1 MARGARGSGRNRLR
15 WLGALLLLAIVGGGF
30 LWWQLRHWQPPRR
43 PWRVQGVEVSSA
55 DGTIDWKAL
64 KTVGADFAYVDAS
77 ASVFA
82 HDARFDRNLEEAR
95 AAGLQVGAVH
105 LYDPCQP
112 AEKQAANF
120 VTVVPRDPHLLP
132 PAVELSRDAEDCP
145 IRVSDAAV
153 ESELLT
159 FLNQIE
165 THTGKPSILK
175 LSRRFEHRYHLSRA
189 IDRNLWLEQDRF
201 APSYAG
207 RPFMLWTANAAL
219 QLPAFDAPL
228 RWVVVQP

>member
-1 MARGARGSGRNRLR
+1 MARAKAGARWRLR
-15 WLGALLLLAIVGGGF
+15 LAAIALLAALIGAAA
-30 LWWQLRHWQPPRR
+30 LWWHLRHWTPPRR
-43 PWRVQGVEVSSA
+43 AFPTQGVEV
-55 DGTIDWKAL
+55 GTGEGPVDWTAL
-64 KTVGADFAYVDAS
+64 KAVGADFAYLDAS
-77 ASVFA
+77 VSVFA
-82 HDARFDRNLEEAR
+82 RDPAFVKNLEDAR
-95 AAGLQVGAVH
+95 AAKLQIGAVH

-112 AEKQAANF
+112 ADKQAANF
-120 VTVVPRDPHLLP
+120 VTVVPRDPRLLP

-145 IRVSDAAV
+145 FRVSDAAV

>member
-1 MARGARGSGRNRLR
+1 MARVGHMGRGKSRNRLR
-15 WLGALLLLAIVGGGF
+15 WLGAVLLLAIIGGGF

-43 PWRVQGVEVSSA
+43 PYKVQGVEVGSA

-82 HDARFDRNLEEAR
+82 HDARFDRNVEDAR

-112 AEKQAANF
+112 ADKQAANF
-120 VTVVPRDPHLLP
+120 VTVVPR
-132 PAVELSRDAEDCP
+132 ELSRDAEDCP
-145 IRVSDAAV
+145 FRVSDAAV

-207 RPFMLWTANAAL
+207 RPFMLWTANTAL
-219 QLPAFDAPL
+219 QLPAFDTPL